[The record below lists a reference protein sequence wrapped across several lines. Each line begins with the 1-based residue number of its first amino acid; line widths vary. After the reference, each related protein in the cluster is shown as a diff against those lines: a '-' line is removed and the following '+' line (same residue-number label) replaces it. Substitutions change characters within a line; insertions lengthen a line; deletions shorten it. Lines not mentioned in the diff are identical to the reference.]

1 MANKKTDVKVD
12 NEVVGTL
19 QEENVESQKVTKESE
34 HDDAFVSLR
43 HIDKIYDNNVQAV
56 FDFNLDIKKHEFI
69 VFVGPSGCGKSTT
82 LRMIA
87 GLEDITK
94 GELYIDNE
102 LCNDKTPKD
111 RDIAMV
117 FQSYALYP
125 HMSVYEN
132 MAFGLKLRRL
142 PKYEIDRRVHEAA
155 RILQI
160 EEYLDRKPKA
170 LSGGQRQRVA
180 LGRAIV
186 RNAKVFLMDEPLSN
200 LDAKLRVQM
209 RSEIIKLHNSLNAT
223 TIYVTHDQTEAMTMA
238 SRIVVMKLGR
248 VQQIG
253 SPIEIY
259 NNPANLFVAGFIGS
273 PAMNFFHVDY
283 SAEDNSITFASGEKV
298 VLPKTLTKGKSI
310 PSKVIFGIR
319 PEDIKEVDG
328 ETKVTGPEFD
338 IDVNVAELL
347 GNEYYVHAD
356 FGGTELVSKIPA
368 NRVIKTGDKIKVFFD
383 LKKIHFFDPETEQS
397 I

>member
-328 ETKVTGPEFD
+328 
-338 IDVNVAELL
+338 
-347 GNEYYVHAD
+347 
-356 FGGTELVSKIPA
+356 
-368 NRVIKTGDKIKVFFD
+368 
-383 LKKIHFFDPETEQS
+383 
-397 I
+397 

>member
-1 MANKKTDVKVD
+1 MAEIKS
-12 NEVVGTL
+12 NE
-19 QEENVESQKVTKESE
+19 
-34 HDDAFVSLR
+34 AYVSLR
-43 HIDKIYDNNVQAV
+43 GIDKVYDNNVQAV
-56 FDFNLDIKKHEFI
+56 FDFNLDIAKHEFI

-87 GLEDITK
+87 GLEEITR

-125 HMSVYEN
+125 HMTVYEN
-132 MAFGLKLRRL
+132 MAFGLKIRRM
-142 PKYEIDRRVHEAA
+142 PKSEIDKRVHEAA

-209 RSEIIKLHNSLNAT
+209 RSEIIKLHDNLKAT

-248 VQQIG
+248 IQQVG

-259 NNPANLFVAGFIGS
+259 NRPSNLFVAGFIGS
-273 PAMNFFHVDY
+273 PAMNFFKV
-283 SAEDNSITFASGEKV
+283 KV
-298 VLPKTLTKGKSI
+298 VNNEVIFNDGHKFTLPAEVVAKYDSI
-310 PSKVIFGIR
+310 PEDVVLGIR
-319 PEDIKEVDG
+319 PEDIHQVEKATGNAQYDIEV
-328 ETKVTGPEFD
+328 K
-338 IDVNVAELL
+338 VAELL
-347 GNEYYVHAD
+347 GHEYYIHTD
-356 FGGTELVSKIPA
+356 FGGADMISKFSA
-368 NRVIKTGDKIKVFFD
+368 DVGKEIKLHTTKSVALD
-383 LKKIHFFDPETEQS
+383 LNKIHFFNPVTEMR
-397 I
+397 ILTKEEK